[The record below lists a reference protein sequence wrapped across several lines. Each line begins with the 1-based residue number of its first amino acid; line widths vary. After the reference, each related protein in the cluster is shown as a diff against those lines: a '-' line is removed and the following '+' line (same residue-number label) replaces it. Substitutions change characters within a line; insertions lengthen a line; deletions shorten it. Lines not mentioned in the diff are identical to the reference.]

1 MCRCS
6 VILFVGFLSVQVFLA
21 PKLIYSDIKI
31 RYWTSDFTFFSLFF
45 YVLDVCL
52 K

>member
-21 PKLIYSDIKI
+21 PKLDIGLLI
-31 RYWTSDFTFFSLFF
+31 LLFFSLFF
-45 YVLDVCL
+45 YVLAVCL